1 MFLIMSGSY
10 VNNDLSAEF
19 GRLPPSFLPLSNKR
33 LFHHQVSLAKSC
45 SDTIFLSI
53 PDDYVIDSID
63 HSWLKSHDIN
73 LIRTPKGLSLGEA
86 TVACFNLIIP
96 SPSTS
101 LHILF
106 GDTLLSDIPKSKTD
120 LISISKTKNNYTWA
134 SIEDD
139 FAIRDLSNSS
149 GHSVI
154 CGYFHFSRP
163 NQLIRNITLERW
175 DFIRGVR
182 QYCKEESVE
191 FSETDKWFDFGHIN
205 SYFQSKANF
214 TTQRSFNEL
223 EITSRFVK
231 KTSSKQTKIKAE
243 ANWFKSIPEDIKIYT
258 PHYLGEGADC
268 NGSFYYKLEYL
279 YNLALNE
286 LYVFADTPNVVWHEI
301 LNHCFDFIELCHKN
315 HTSPSILEQLDTD
328 DLFREKTHER
338 LSTYMDDKKI
348 NVDDQW
354 NFNGHNVSIQRI
366 LADCAPYL
374 PRTDTPTVMH
384 GDLCFSNIIYD
395 FRTNCIKVIDPRGI
409 DSKGNITIN
418 GDTKYDISKLAH
430 SIIGLYDYIIAGYHT
445 TSINWPERKIMFSM
459 PNTDKHSQLQEFF
472 IMSVE
477 DRFGVQPLSLYAM
490 QIHLFLS
497 MLPLH
502 DDDEARQNALFSN
515 AFRLYTLMKGIES

>member
-10 VNNDLSAEF
+10 INNDLSAEF

-33 LFHHQVSLAKSC
+33 LFHHQISLAKSC
-45 SDTIFLSI
+45 SDTVFLSI

-63 HSWLKSHDIN
+63 HYWLTVNDIHI
-73 LIRTPKGLSLGEA
+73 IRTPIGLSLGEA
-86 TVACFNLIIP
+86 TVACFNLMNP
-96 SPSTS
+96 SPRTS

-106 GDTLLSDIPKSKTD
+106 GDTLLSEIPDAKKDI
-120 LISISKTKNNYTWA
+120 ISISKTKNNYTWA

-154 CGYFHFSRP
+154 CGYFHFSHP

-182 QYCKEESVE
+182 RYCKEELVE
-191 FSETDKWFDFGHIN
+191 FVETDKWFDFGHIN

-231 KTSSKQTKIKAE
+231 KTSSKQSKIKAE
-243 ANWFKSIPEDIKIYT
+243 ANWFKNIPEDIRVYT
-258 PHYLGEGADC
+258 PHYLGEGVNN
-268 NGSFYYKLEYL
+268 NGNFYYKLEYL

-286 LYVFADTPNVVWHEI
+286 LYVFADTPNVVWYEI
-301 LNHCFDFIELCHKN
+301 LNHCFDFIDLCNKN
-315 HTSPSILEQLDTD
+315 HTSLSISDQFDIDE
-328 DLFREKTHER
+328 LFKEKTHER
-338 LSTYMDDKKI
+338 LSAYVEQKKFS
-348 NVDDQW
+348 VDDQW
-354 NFNGHNVSIQRI
+354 DFNGHAISVQKI
-366 LADCAPYL
+366 LTDSAPYL
-374 PRTDTPTVMH
+374 PKSCIPTVMH

-409 DSKGNITIN
+409 DNKGNITIS
-418 GDTKYDISKLAH
+418 GDSRYDISKLAH
-430 SIIGLYDYIIAGYHT
+430 SILGLYDYIIAGYHT
-445 TSINWPERKIMFSM
+445 TSINWQERKICFSM
-459 PNTDKHSQLQEFF
+459 PDTNKHSQLQDFF
-472 IMSVE
+472 IKSVE
-477 DRFGVQPLSLYAM
+477 ERFGVQPLSLYAM

-502 DDDEARQNALFSN
+502 DDDDVRQNALFSN
-515 AFRLYTLMKGIES
+515 AFRLYTLMKESES